1 MGNSPKFFGI
11 TPSGNRSDRSAYVE
25 LSIDDFNFV
34 NRYNDT
40 TIAYNTNKGLFLPVN
55 SLEGM
60 FICLEKYGFTNLDS
74 TNVTNLKNI
83 ESVDVSP
90 YGIGVHFPNGMHTT
104 ASRIKY
110 KQFLKDLPKRPPK

>member
-1 MGNSPKFFGI
+1 MGDSPKFFGI

-34 NRYNDT
+34 DRYNDT
-40 TIAYNTNKGLFLPVN
+40 TIAYHTKKGLFLSVN

-83 ESVDVSP
+83 ESVDASP
-90 YGIGVHFPNGMHTT
+90 YGISVHFPNGMHTT
-104 ASRIKY
+104 VSRYKY
-110 KQFLKDLPKRPPK
+110 KKFLTDLPKKPI